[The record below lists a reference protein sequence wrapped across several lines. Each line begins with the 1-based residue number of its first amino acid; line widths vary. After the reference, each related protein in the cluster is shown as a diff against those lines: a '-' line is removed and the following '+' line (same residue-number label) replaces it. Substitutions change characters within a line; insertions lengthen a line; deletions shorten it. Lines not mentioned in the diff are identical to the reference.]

1 MSEYFTNLMLNI
13 YFLPPVRQFI
23 LPDTDI
29 WFVRFSLDENKAL
42 IAAGNTLGRVYLF
55 DPHALPPSTEK
66 EQAVAVAEAAAAAAA
81 IAAQTAMEVD
91 GSANAEGGSSAA
103 AAAAAAAVGALPI
116 PAMRS
121 SRSSSS
127 STSEPPPNVHKAL
140 CSISHPHARP
150 TVRDTAFAPDG
161 NTLIFVC
168 DDATVIRCDR
178 ARPRGPPTGSPTGSP
193 TGPTKSG

>member
-1 MSEYFTNLMLNI
+1 M
-13 YFLPPVRQFI
+13 RQFI

-121 SRSSSS
+121 SSSSSSSSRSSSS

>member
-91 GSANAEGGSSAA
+91 GSAHAEGGGSAA

-121 SRSSSS
+121 SSSSS
-127 STSEPPPNVHKAL
+127 STSTSTSEPPPNVHKAL

-178 ARPRGPPTGSPTGSP
+178 ARPRGPPTGSPTG
-193 TGPTKSG
+193 PTKSG